1 MTKINKEK
9 LLYFFL
15 SGILIFTML
24 GFNNISFAQGESSG
38 DNTKKQLTLEKD
50 LLEED
55 TDEPDDTE
63 QNVQIKQ
70 SPAYTVLGR
79 KLTEHE
85 REVYSDASPGQIK
98 DQLLYKE
105 YKLVIVRAILALGER
120 ESINQ
125 ALETIPN
132 SQSQKTF
139 TELVEYLSGL
149 KEKYGSVSNGLQAE
163 VVERN
168 TDEKLALQNAAQNAY
183 KEVFVIKLED
193 EDLNK
198 LVTYFRSNEIAS
210 YSEMINSLKN
220 SMTPEDKK
228 NILIKAL
235 NEVGRIDLVKNEKFI
250 TKILS
255 KDFTYKNLMD
265 LFKPL
270 KNSVQKTA
278 PVKKHK

>member
-85 REVYSDASPGQIK
+85 RE
-98 DQLLYKE
+98 
-105 YKLVIVRAILALGER
+105 
-120 ESINQ
+120 SINQ

-183 KEVFVIKLED
+183 KEVFGIKLED
-193 EDLNK
+193 DDLNK

-210 YSEMINSLKN
+210 YS
-220 SMTPEDKK
+220 
-228 NILIKAL
+228 
-235 NEVGRIDLVKNEKFI
+235 
-250 TKILS
+250 
-255 KDFTYKNLMD
+255 
-265 LFKPL
+265 
-270 KNSVQKTA
+270 
-278 PVKKHK
+278 